1 VRTELLPLDVAV
13 TPGDVTVI
21 EIEVGNTADVIDGV
35 TAHVEGVD
43 QSWVHLPVP
52 VLSLFPDSTGTLPIH
67 IRFPKT
73 TVVGDYLV
81 VITVVSTIDAT
92 RHSTHDLW
100 LHVDPIEEASLRL
113 RPSVVAAGKRARYG
127 AIVTNAGNV
136 QTDFTMTAVDE
147 TRILDTSVVPLTL
160 TVPPST
166 ERVAEV
172 EVTGKRPW
180 FGQPVA
186 RTVTIDAETPTL
198 KLRAVGTFN
207 QKPRIPRGVLTAL
220 ILAGI
225 IALWSFIF
233 LFGVGLLRQSD
244 PTKAV
249 ADNFNTGGVQDV
261 PLDAVAGSAL
271 GKVTA
276 ASTGDGLS
284 RITVEAYRV
293 TAKNGDEL
301 AASAGTADDGTY
313 QLAGLLPGNYKFR
326 FTADGFDETWYTG
339 PPAGG
344 AAGLVADQAAPTI
357 VPVDPLAEV
366 KGLDVTM
373 SGQPGRIVGV
383 IALPPGAP
391 PGTVMTVSV
400 QEIPAPPAAPPAL
413 GQRAD
418 PSAPPAEPP
427 TITKQTT
434 GPVAFEGL
442 TTPGTYRI
450 TVQAPGF
457 QSQAFTQELGGGADQ
472 VINTVNL
479 GAASGSLSGT
489 VRSSDGSP
497 LGGVQVTITSGDI
510 EKKAITPTQGNV
522 GTYLVDGL
530 DAPRTYVVTF
540 AKGGFSGQT
549 IALDLAAGAARTGV
563 DGVLV
568 GGTGTISGNV
578 IGPDGAPL
586 GGVQVVASKG
596 DFTAKTS
603 TLTTSGPGA
612 AAGSYTLTDI
622 PTPGN
627 IAVTFSLAGYTS
639 ETRLVG
645 FLVPTTVPNVSVQL
659 RKATASIVGT
669 VTGGGAPIAGA
680 TVELSDGLTSRT
692 TATASNPN
700 GSYVFTDV
708 APGSYT
714 LTVTAAGF
722 RRSVQLATLAA
733 GDALTHD
740 VAMVAGS

>member
-1 VRTELLPLDVAV
+1 VRTELLPLDVSV

-43 QSWVHLPVP
+43 PSWVHLPIP
-52 VLSLFPDSTGTLPIH
+52 VLSLFPDSSGTLPVH

-81 VITVVSTIDAT
+81 VITVESTIDAT

-113 RPSVVAAGKRARYG
+113 RPSVVTAGKRARFG
-127 AIVTNAGNV
+127 AIVTNSGNV

-147 TRILDTSVVPLTL
+147 TRILDTTVQPLTL
-160 TVPPST
+160 TVPAST
-166 ERVAEV
+166 ERVADV

-186 RTVTIDAETPTL
+186 RTVTIGADTPTL
-198 KLRAVGTFN
+198 QLRTLATFN
-207 QKPRIPRGVLTAL
+207 QKPRIPRGLLTVA

-225 IALWSFIF
+225 IALWAFIF
-233 LFGVGLLRQSD
+233 LFGVGLLRQGD

-261 PLDAVAGSAL
+261 PLDAVAGTML

-276 ASTGDGLS
+276 VSTGDGQSL
-284 RITVEAYRV
+284 ITVEAYRV
-293 TAKNGDEL
+293 TPSGDEM

-313 QLAGLLPGNYKFR
+313 QLAGLLPGKYKLR
-326 FTADGFDETWYTG
+326 FTADGFDETWFTG
-339 PPAGG
+339 TPSGGG
-344 AAGLVADQAAPTI
+344 AGIVATQPVPTV
-357 VPVDPLAEV
+357 VPVDPLQEV
-366 KGLDVTM
+366 KGLDVAIA
-373 SGQPGRIVGV
+373 GQAGRLVGDV
-383 IALPPGAP
+383 TLPPGAP
-391 PGTVMTVSV
+391 PGTVMTVTV
-400 QEIPAPPAAPPAL
+400 QEIPSAP
-413 GQRAD
+413 AD
-418 PSAPPAEPP
+418 PSAPAPEPP
-427 TITKQTT
+427 PAVSQQTT

-442 TTPGTYRI
+442 TTPGTYRV
-450 TVQAPGF
+450 TVEAPGF
-457 QSQAFTQELGGGADQ
+457 QAQEFTQELGGGADQ

-479 GAASGSLSGT
+479 GAASGSLAGT
-489 VRSSDGSP
+489 VRSGDGSP
-497 LGGVQVTITSGDI
+497 LGGVHVTITSGDI
-510 EKKAITPTQGNV
+510 KKEAITPTQGNV
-522 GTYLVDGL
+522 GSYLVDGL
-530 DAPRTYVVTF
+530 DTPRTYVVSF
-540 AKGGFSGQT
+540 AKDGFSGET

-568 GGTGTISGNV
+568 GGTGTITGNV
-578 IGPDGAPL
+578 TGPDGAPL
-586 GGVQVVASKG
+586 GSVQVVAAKG

-612 AAGSYTLTDI
+612 AAGSYTLTGI

-627 IAVTFSLAGYTS
+627 IAVTFSLPGYMS

-645 FLVPTTVPNVSVQL
+645 FLTPTTVPNVSVQL

-669 VTGGGAPIAGA
+669 VSGGGGPIPGA
-680 TVELSDGLTSRT
+680 SVELSDGLTSRT
-692 TATASNPN
+692 TATASKPN
-700 GSYVFTDV
+700 GGYVFTDV

-714 LTVTAAGF
+714 LTVTAPGF
-722 RRSVQLATLAA
+722 RRSVQLVSVAA
-733 GDALTHD
+733 GDALTRD

>member
-13 TPGDVTVI
+13 TPGELTVI

-43 QSWVHLPVP
+43 PTWVHLPIP
-52 VLSLFPDSTGTLPIH
+52 VLSLFPDSTGTLPVH

-81 VITVVSTIDAT
+81 VITVLSTIDAT
-92 RHSTHDLW
+92 RQSTHDLW

-113 RPSVVAAGKRARYG
+113 RPSVVSAGKRARFG
-127 AIVTNAGNV
+127 AIVTNGGNV

-147 TRILDTSVVPLTL
+147 TRILDTTVQPLTL
-160 TVPPST
+160 TVPPSS

-186 RTVTIDAETPTL
+186 RTVTIGAETPTL
-198 KLRAVGTFN
+198 QLKALATFN
-207 QKPRIPRGVLTAL
+207 QKPRIPRGLLTVA

-225 IALWSFIF
+225 IALWAFIF
-233 LFGVGLLRQSD
+233 LFGVGLLRKGD
-244 PTKAV
+244 PAKAV

-276 ASTGDGLS
+276 VSTGDGLS
-284 RITVEAYRV
+284 LITVEAYRV
-293 TAKNGDEL
+293 TPTGDEL
-301 AASAGTADDGTY
+301 ATSAGTADDGTY
-313 QLAGLLPGNYKFR
+313 QLAGLLPGQYKML

-339 PPAGG
+339 TPPSGG
-344 AAGLVADQAAPTI
+344 AAGIVAQQVPT
-357 VPVDPLAEV
+357 VVTVDPLAEV
-366 KGLDVTM
+366 KGLDVAMTGM
-373 SGQPGRIVGV
+373 PGRLVGDV
-383 IALPPGAP
+383 ALPPGAP
-391 PGTVMTVSV
+391 PGTEMTVTV
-400 QEIPAPPAAPPAL
+400 QMIPAPPTDTTDPAAPP
-413 GQRAD
+413 
-418 PSAPPAEPP
+418 PEPPPAVSQ
-427 TITKQTT
+427 QTT

-442 TTPGTYRI
+442 TTPGTYRV
-450 TVQAPGF
+450 TVEAPGY
-457 QSQAFTQELGGGADQ
+457 QAQEFTQQLGGGADQ

-479 GAASGSLSGT
+479 GAATGSLSGT
-489 VRSSDGSP
+489 VRSSDGAP
-497 LGGVQVTITSGDI
+497 LGGVDVTITSGDI

-522 GTYLVDGL
+522 GTFLVDGL
-530 DAPRTYVVTF
+530 ETPRTYVVSF
-540 AKGGFSGQT
+540 DKDGFSGQT

-568 GGTGTISGNV
+568 GGTGTITGNV
-578 IGPDGAPL
+578 TGPDGAPL

-603 TLTTSGPGA
+603 TLTTGGPGA
-612 AAGSYTLTDI
+612 ASGSYTLTDI
-622 PTPGN
+622 PTPGS
-627 IAVTFSLAGYTS
+627 IAVTFSLDGYTS
-639 ETRLVG
+639 ETRLVT
-645 FLVPTTVPNVSVQL
+645 FLLPTTVPNVSVQL
-659 RKATASIVGT
+659 RKATASVVGT
-669 VTGGGAPIAGA
+669 VTGNGAPLPGA

-692 TATASNPN
+692 TATASTPN
-700 GSYVFTDV
+700 GGYVFTDV

-714 LTVTAAGF
+714 LTVTAPGF
-722 RRSVQLATLAA
+722 RRSVQLLTVAA
-733 GDALTHD
+733 GDVLTRD
-740 VAMVAGS
+740 VAMS

>member
-1 VRTELLPLDVAV
+1 MRTELLPLDVAV
-13 TPGDVTVI
+13 TPGEVTII

-43 QSWVHLPVP
+43 PTWVHLPIP
-52 VLSLFPDSTGTLPIH
+52 VLSLFPDSTGTLPVH

-81 VITVVSTIDAT
+81 VINVVSTIDAT

-113 RPSVVAAGKRARYG
+113 RPSVVTAGKRARFG
-127 AIVTNAGNV
+127 AIVANTGNV

-147 TRILDTSVVPLTL
+147 TRILDTIVQPLTL
-160 TVPPST
+160 TVPPSS

-186 RTVTIDAETPTL
+186 RTVTIGADTPTL
-198 KLRAVGTFN
+198 QLKVLATFN
-207 QKPRIPRGVLTAL
+207 QKPRIPRGLLTVA

-225 IALWSFIF
+225 IALWAFIF
-233 LFGVGLLRQSD
+233 LFGVGLLRQGD

-249 ADNFNTGGVQDV
+249 ADNFNTGGVQDL

-293 TAKNGDEL
+293 TPKGDEL
-301 AASAGTADDGTY
+301 TTSAGTADDGTY
-313 QLAGLLPGNYKFR
+313 QLAGLLPGTYKLR
-326 FTADGFDETWYTG
+326 FTADGFDDVWYGST
-339 PPAGG
+339 PAGG
-344 AAGLVADQAAPTI
+344 PAGLVGADQAGTVA
-357 VPVDPLAEV
+357 VDPLAEV
-366 KGLDVTM
+366 KDLDVTM
-373 SGQPGRIVGV
+373 TGKAGRIVGAV
-383 IALPPGAP
+383 ALPPGAP
-391 PGTVMTVSV
+391 PGTEMTVTV
-400 QEIPAPPAAPPAL
+400 QQIPAPPSES
-413 GQRAD
+413 AD
-418 PSAPPAEPP
+418 PAAPPAEPP
-427 TITKQTT
+427 PAVSQQTT

-450 TVQAPGF
+450 TVQADGF
-457 QSQAFTQELGGGADQ
+457 QAQEFTQELGGGADQ
-472 VINTVNL
+472 VINTASL

-497 LGGVQVTITSGDI
+497 LGGVEVTIASGDV

-522 GTYLVDGL
+522 GTFLVDGL
-530 DAPRTYVVTF
+530 DTPRTYVVTF
-540 AKGGFSGQT
+540 AKDGFSGET

-568 GGTGTISGNV
+568 GGTGTITGYV
-578 IGPDGAPL
+578 TGPDGTPL

-622 PTPGN
+622 PTPGS

-645 FLVPTTVPNVSVQL
+645 FLMPTTVPNVSVQL

-669 VTGGGAPIAGA
+669 VSGGGAPLAGA

-692 TATASNPN
+692 TATASTPN
-700 GSYVFTDV
+700 GGYVFTDV

-714 LTVTAAGF
+714 LTITAPGF
-722 RRSVQLATLAA
+722 RRSVQLITVAA
-733 GDALTHD
+733 GDVVTRD
-740 VAMVAGS
+740 VAMAAGS